1 LERALLNGVRRLGA
15 IWIVPAVYI
24 GLAVAVTFPFVL
36 HPQST
41 LTAPLGGDVAGSV
54 STFQTI
60 VREHKSPFTV
70 AHLVTIGYPD
80 GVTTHPGVNRVA
92 FLNTAFLWVTSIG
105 LGAMAAHG
113 LLTILGFWLTAIVTF
128 LFVRRVTGSNG
139 AGFVAGLAYGF
150 WPHMY
155 LIATAA
161 PTYTH
166 MWMLLLPVW
175 AWFELALGPT
185 LRRAAIAGLAPLPA
199 MFWTPYYTLHV
210 TVIIGACLLV
220 IIIRALVARRISGRA
235 LALGGLALAVP
246 ALAGV
251 AIVVIL
257 AFSQQ
262 SGVPTRPL
270 EDAFQESAHP
280 LMYLLPGHGSIWGA
294 GPYDLLVRIVPRAEY
309 SNSYVGISVI
319 VLSVVAL
326 SSALAAWLRSGARAL
341 SSPLVLATLMAAAVV
356 IACFVFSLPPHLARN
371 RIPTPAALVIAL
383 QPAFRAGQRFVMPL
397 MGGMTI
403 LAGLG
408 VNVILRRV
416 ASHRAALAL
425 VIVIALVVGLDLFAR
440 RLGGTPT
447 GVTPIPPSA
456 ALAML
461 AAQPQGPAFEFVDH
475 GHASPISGMNP
486 CLLQP
491 QHGKILVQ
499 SCQLGPESSDVV
511 RWDATRTCD
520 TVIEMRKAGVKYVIV
535 DAAITNMIACLDG
548 PVAGSDEKVG
558 ADQLVVVYRLN

>member
-1 LERALLNGVRRLGA
+1 MRRLGA
-15 IWIVPAVYI
+15 IWIIPAVYI
-24 GLAVAVTFPFVL
+24 GLAVAVTFPFIL

-54 STFQTI
+54 STFQTF
-60 VREHKSPFTV
+60 VSEHKNPFTV
-70 AHLVTIGYPD
+70 VHLVTIGYPE
-80 GVTTHPGVNRVA
+80 GVTTQPGVLRVA
-92 FLNTAFLWVTSIG
+92 FLNTAFLWASSIVM
-105 LGAMAAHG
+105 GALAAHG
-113 LLTILGFWLTAIVTF
+113 LLTILGFSLTALVTF

-175 AWFELALGPT
+175 AWFELALRPT
-185 LRRAAIAGLAPLPA
+185 LRSATIAALAPLPA

-210 TVIIGACLLV
+210 TVIIGACLLAL
-220 IIIRALVARRISGRA
+220 IIRALVSRRVTGRA
-235 LALGGLALAVP
+235 LALGGLALAGP

-280 LMYLLPGHGSIWGA
+280 LMYLLPGNGSIWGEA
-294 GPYDLLVRIVPRAEY
+294 PYNLLLRAVPRAKDT
-309 SNSYVGISVI
+309 NSYIGISVI
-319 VLSVVAL
+319 ALSVVAI
-326 SSALAAWLRSGARAL
+326 ATAVVAWLRKGASAL
-341 SSPLVLATLMAAAVV
+341 SSPLVLATLMATTVV
-356 IACFVFSLPPHLARN
+356 IACFLFSLPPHLAGN
-371 RIPTPAALVIAL
+371 RIPMPAALVIAL
-383 QPAFRAGQRFVMPL
+383 QSAFRAGQRFVMPL
-397 MGGMTI
+397 MGGMAI

-408 VNVILRRV
+408 VNPILKKVR
-416 ASHRAALAL
+416 SHRAALAL

-447 GVTPIPPSA
+447 GVTAIPRSA
-456 ALAML
+456 ALAVL
-461 AAQPQGPAFEFVDH
+461 AARPQGPTFEFVDH
-475 GHASPISGMNP
+475 RHATSLSGVNP

-491 QHGKILVQ
+491 QHRKVLVQ
-499 SCQLGPESSDVV
+499 SCQLRLESSDVA
-511 RWDATRTCD
+511 RWDAMRNCD
-520 TVIEMRKAGVKYVIV
+520 ALIEMRNAGVRYVIV
-535 DAAITNMIACLDG
+535 DTSIISIVACLNGPLAGVDQKLAADG
-548 PVAGSDEKVG
+548 
-558 ADQLVVVYRLN
+558 LVVVYRFD

>member
-1 LERALLNGVRRLGA
+1 LLNGVRRLGA
-15 IWIVPAVYI
+15 TWIIPVIYL

-54 STFQTI
+54 STFQTV
-60 VREHKSPFTV
+60 VREHKNPFTV

-80 GVTTHPGVNRVA
+80 GVTIQPGVNRVA
-92 FLNTAFLWVTSIG
+92 FLNTAFLWVSSIAF
-105 LGAMAAHG
+105 GALAAHG
-113 LLTILGFWLTAIVTF
+113 LLTILGFSLTALVTF

-161 PTYTH
+161 PTYTQ

-175 AWFELALGPT
+175 AWFEFALRPT
-185 LRRAAIAGLAPLPA
+185 LRRATIAGLAPLPA
-199 MFWTPYYTLHV
+199 MFLTPYYTLHV
-210 TVIIGACLLV
+210 TVLTGACVLV
-220 IIIRALVARRISGRA
+220 VIIRALVTRRVTGRA
-235 LALGGLALAVP
+235 LALGGLAVAVP
-246 ALAGV
+246 ALAGIAV
-251 AIVVIL
+251 VVIL
-257 AFSQQ
+257 AFAGQ
-262 SGVPTRPL
+262 SGVPTRSL

-294 GPYDLLVRIVPRAEY
+294 GPYDLLVRTVPRAQFT
-309 SNSYVGISVI
+309 NSYVGISVI
-319 VLSVVAL
+319 ALSVVAL
-326 SSALAAWLRSGARAL
+326 SAAAALLRKGAGAL
-341 SSPLVLATLMAAAVV
+341 SSPLVLATLMATAVV
-356 IACFVFSLPPHLARN
+356 IACFLFSLPPHLAGN
-371 RIPTPAALVIAL
+371 RIPMPDAFVIAM

-397 MGGMTI
+397 MGGMAI

-408 VNVILRRV
+408 VNAILRRV
-416 ASHRAALAL
+416 TSHRAALAL

-447 GVTPIPPSA
+447 GVTPIPRSP
-456 ALAML
+456 ALAAL

-475 GHASPISGMNP
+475 GHASSISGMTP

-491 QHGKILVQ
+491 QHGKILLQ
-499 SCQLGPESSDVV
+499 SCQLRAESSDVV
-511 RWDATRTCD
+511 RWDAARNCD
-520 TVIEMRKAGVKYVIV
+520 TLIEMRNAGVRYVIV
-535 DAAITNMIACLDG
+535 DTSITSIVACLNGPLAGIDQEIAADG
-548 PVAGSDEKVG
+548 LLA
-558 ADQLVVVYRLN
+558 VYELD